1 MSTEAQKFTE
11 AQESVYKAGLIRFH
25 QNNKVVGAGFYVA
38 QGYML
43 TCAHVVTQCLN
54 LGSKPQGIAVDEVAD
69 KPIKIDFPFVASG
82 KFQTVEV
89 VPVLW
94 QLNGQD
100 LAVLQISEP
109 LPTGIAPLPFQESA
123 YYREH
128 RYHVHGFPDGHPEG
142 IWTQGEFLSEQT
154 TGWIQMEDTK
164 TQGLAIEPGFSGAPV
179 WDETLGAIAGMT
191 VARDKNREDAK
202 VGFMIP
208 YQKLK
213 PALEAIALLHLL
225 LPEAD
230 SLVSHWKAAYRFLRP
245 EISTEYSARTLQE
258 AIVQVQ
264 DMTSRNST
272 YRAIEQFIGYLALP
286 ELRLLM
292 QPRLIQWLEKQ
303 VKDIDDLLVLVR
315 QNVAAQKEKQPET
328 LAPHLLVWVQ
338 EEQNSDRFFAQA
350 YLILNR
356 EQYSPET
363 QVGVKQLQDLAQL
376 FEEDEKISQTQLE
389 EVLQSCLNESVEK
402 IEQEQE
408 QEDLPPIRVE
418 VFLPRRC
425 LSLPID
431 QWQTDAQTVYNPN
444 PESIGS
450 RYSIVLRFADR
461 LSCSPQMKALW
472 KKKWIGLEKNKES
485 PAVQWLVC
493 GDNQEPDKLSKD
505 LSSDQVV
512 GWHCFQPPPPVAPSD
527 PCSFSVMVGSGAPV
541 AIWLRQ
547 ALPNSE
553 QEFSLLLNNCFS
565 TLPASVACLRTEAFR
580 RSDKSSAHLGEN
592 IGLIWDD
599 PKLVPPGVIKPK
611 RLRIPA

>member
-1 MSTEAQKFTE
+1 MFIAEGFREPPSQDYGAAIARFYGKGT
-11 AQESVYKAGLIRFH
+11 VAGTGFLISEH
-25 QNNKVVGAGFYVA
+25 YL
-38 QGYML
+38 L
-43 TCAHVVTQCLN
+43 TCAHVVSQCLG
-54 LGSKPQGIAVDEVAD
+54 LGKNAEDISTTAVKD
-69 KPIKIDFPFVASG
+69 KKLEIDFPVDVSG
-82 KFQTVEV
+82 QRQTVEV
-89 VPVLW
+89 VPELW
-94 QLNGQD
+94 RVGRED
-100 LAVLQISEP
+100 IAVLKLAQP
-109 LPTGIAPLPFQESA
+109 LPSRVAVITLNREFPYWNHPFA
-123 YYREH
+123 VY
-128 RYHVHGFPDGHPEG
+128 GFPKKRPDGRWVDGKFLGSQPG
-142 IWTQGEFLSEQT
+142 IDRV
-154 TGWIQMEDTK
+154 QMEGTRSE
-164 TQGLAIEPGFSGAPV
+164 GLGIEPGFSGSPV
-179 WDETLGAIAGMT
+179 WNQTLRGVVGMV
-191 VARDKNREDAK
+191 VARDTEEAAK
-202 VGFMIP
+202 ISFMIP
-208 YQKLK
+208 YEKLK
-213 PALEAIALLHLL
+213 PALEAIALFHLL

-230 SLVSHWKAAYRFLRP
+230 SLVPYWKAAYRFLRP
-245 EISTEYSARTLQE
+245 EISTEHSAKTLQE

-286 ELRLLM
+286 ELGLLM
-292 QPRLIQWLEKQ
+292 QPSLIQWLQKQ
-303 VKDIDDLLVLVR
+303 VKDIDDLLALVR

-356 EQYSPET
+356 EQYNPET

-376 FEEDEKISQTQLE
+376 FEEDEKVGQTQLE
-389 EVLQSCLNESVEK
+389 EVLQICLNESVEK

-408 QEDLPPIRVE
+408 QEDLPPLRVE

-444 PESIGS
+444 PESVGS
-450 RYSIVLRFADR
+450 RYNVVLRSADR
-461 LSCSPQMKALW
+461 LNCSSQMKALW
-472 KKKWIGLEKNKES
+472 KKKWSGLEKNKES

-493 GDNQEPDKLSKD
+493 GDNQEPDTLSKD
-505 LSSDQVV
+505 LSSDQAV
-512 GWHCFQPPPPVAPSD
+512 GWHCFQPPPPVAPSN

-565 TLPASVACLRTEAFR
+565 TLPASVACLRTEAFC

-599 PKLVPPGVIKPK
+599 PKLVPPGVVKPK